1 MGILNIREAVRA
13 GSRVVIGISGPSGSG
28 KTFTAL
34 KIARGMVESPRDIG
48 FLDTENR
55 RGSLYA
61 DILDGK
67 FLIADLYAP
76 FSPNRY
82 RQAIEEFQ
90 AAVRVE
96 HPHMVHFDHDLG
108 NEYHWNETHPMNE
121 DGTSPDEHEILYDK
135 FQEMTGYHAAKWLV
149 DYCMIN
155 ELPLPRWNVHSMNV
169 VGAKNIRDY
178 LTLAERH
185 LFS

>member
-1 MGILNIREAVRA
+1 MNKVIWLDDVRDPKDHGVEALWV
-13 GSRVVIGISGPSGSG
+13 
-28 KTFTAL
+28 KNF
-34 KIARGMVESPRDIG
+34 
-48 FLDTENR
+48 
-55 RGSLYA
+55 
-61 DILDGK
+61 
-67 FLIADLYAP
+67 
-76 FSPNRY
+76 
-82 RQAIEEFQ
+82 EEFQ
-90 AAVRVE
+90 AAVRAE